1 MKKENNKKS
10 ENFKNISNW
19 SASTLCNI
27 YEAIANSDSKLAR
40 IILVHLFANRNAIPT
55 ASLQGLFK
63 NYDNINLICKK
74 IEMFATV
81 KDIPEIT
88 LNVLDGTVV
97 DFNSSLKA
105 LEVTYYNLLIQ
116 QADKLAEKLGFKG
129 GQRWI
134 I

>member
-1 MKKENNKKS
+1 MKKENKNKSK
-10 ENFKNISNW
+10 NFKNFSNE
-19 SASTLCNI
+19 SASTLCHI

-55 ASLQGLFK
+55 ASLQDLFK
-63 NYDNINLICKK
+63 NYGNINLICKK

-129 GQRWI
+129 GNDE
-134 I
+134 

>member
-10 ENFKNISNW
+10 ENFKNISNE

-63 NYDNINLICKK
+63 NYENINLICKK

-129 GQRWI
+129 GQR
-134 I
+134 